1 MKKRNKKNHIL
12 NKVQGRENHA
22 NPKTRENQPKGCQEK
37 NKRVQRRTYN
47 MYIYIY
53 TEFKRHETPQN
64 KKNGLKKRTRSQKQQ
79 INILKKQSKGKKTC
93 LDKRNNI

>member
-1 MKKRNKKNHIL
+1 MQIQKQEKTSLKGVKKRTKEYKEEHTI
-12 NKVQGRENHA
+12 
-22 NPKTRENQPKGCQEK
+22 C
-37 NKRVQRRTYN
+37 
-47 MYIYIY
+47 IYIY